1 MFFAMRYFT
10 EKPALYSTMYGEI
23 YSCNHPLY
31 DRCTLYREKQKGLAV
46 VQQRFEE
53 RTKSTYWTEIDPWLT
68 DTLYLTKGFM
78 DYFESMAAEPEHG
91 LYPTV
96 TVRQIMW
103 KLRLKP
109 LKRQRWE
116 TVMDRKFL

>member
-1 MFFAMRYFT
+1 
-10 EKPALYSTMYGEI
+10 MYGEVYI
-23 YSCNHPLY
+23 CNHPLY
-31 DRCTLYREKQKGLAV
+31 DRCTLYKEKQKGLAV

-53 RTKSTYWTEIDPWLT
+53 RTKRTYWTEIDPWLT

-78 DYFESMAAEPEHG
+78 DYFESMAAEPENG